1 MAEKRLA
8 PDEAEALLTR
18 ILMRCRTSE
27 TNARAVARAL
37 VAAEL
42 AGQAGHGFRRMPSYT
57 GQALAG
63 KVDGFATPVAEQIRP
78 GALAIDAM
86 HGFAY
91 PAVDLALDWLPGAA
105 RAQGIAMA
113 GIRRSNHCGVAG
125 VIVERLAEAGMVALL
140 FANAPASIAPWGG
153 KVPLYGT
160 DPIAFAA
167 PLPGAAP
174 VVVDIALSKVARGKI
189 LAATQTGA
197 PIPEGWAFDPEGNPT
212 TDAHKGLAG
221 TMVPMGD
228 AKGTALAL
236 MVELL
241 CAGLTGGRFGYEATS
256 FFDDKGGPPETGQLI
271 IAIDPGAF
279 GPGAL
284 ERFAAMAAM
293 IEGMDGARL
302 PGRRRQQTASDL
314 AEAGIPIDSAFLAEI
329 EALGA

>member
-1 MAEKRLA
+1 M
-8 PDEAEALLTR
+8 
-18 ILMRCRTSE
+18 
-27 TNARAVARAL
+27 ARAL

-78 GALAIDAM
+78 GALAVDAM

-174 VVVDIALSKVARGKI
+174 VVVDIALSKVLTIR
-189 LAATQTGA
+189 
-197 PIPEGWAFDPEGNPT
+197 PT
-212 TDAHKGLAG
+212 PVA
-221 TMVPMGD
+221 
-228 AKGTALAL
+228 
-236 MVELL
+236 
-241 CAGLTGGRFGYEATS
+241 
-256 FFDDKGGPPETGQLI
+256 
-271 IAIDPGAF
+271 
-279 GPGAL
+279 
-284 ERFAAMAAM
+284 
-293 IEGMDGARL
+293 
-302 PGRRRQQTASDL
+302 
-314 AEAGIPIDSAFLAEI
+314 
-329 EALGA
+329 